1 MPDRHALLSASSSK
15 QWLNCPPSARLQ
27 EQFPNESSVY
37 AAEGTFAHEV
47 CEYKVRKYLKE
58 RVKRPQS
65 EEYYTE
71 EIDQI
76 TDVYAEFVISIIEE
90 MKRSGCEPLVMV
102 EERVDYTHI
111 APSGFGTADMLI
123 VGKDENGNGVL
134 HIADFKT
141 GQGVFVDA
149 DHNSQMMLY
158 ALGGLAAYGYIY
170 DIKTVRMSIIQPRLD
185 NISTFECTREELES
199 WGESIRKIAIL
210 AYEGKGEQRAGDWC
224 RFCRAKPVC
233 KACKDEALSLCREEF
248 LDLDEGAFNE
258 GAFSDPPVVLESAG
272 FCTEHS
278 AKARSV
284 GYEKEIAPTLRA
296 GTIPAALSC
305 FSNHSQD
312 TRYTGPEEISQTIS
326 STFGQG
332 GNNQPFVVESRAFG
346 ICSTQSNAM
355 KSDNPNSGFYEA
367 DTSRTIDTS
376 SQSPLRNQGGMA
388 VVQPI
393 KNYDV
398 RLTTEGTKN
407 ARSNV
412 YETELARTIDT
423 GGIAPN
429 ANQGGIA
436 VVAVQGSMIGRK
448 DESGPQGSGVNE
460 DVSFTLNATDKH
472 CVAYGIDRAAFNQ
485 GQNALYNFAVEE
497 EIEPTMVAKGP
508 GAVAQPT
515 YCTSKASYHTR
526 VNEEVAGTLVE
537 SDYKDPPVIN
547 DTDGIEYIV
556 RRLTPSEC
564 AVLQG
569 YDCDWCSDLGTE
581 NPTAEDIEYWREV
594 FNEYN
599 HAIGKSVKPKSD
611 NQIIKWLKDPH
622 SDSAEYSLWGNGLCK
637 WCAVFVLSGIA
648 YFDAHEGESA

>member
-58 RVKRPQS
+58 RVKHPQS

-90 MKRSGCEPLVMV
+90 MKRNGCEPLVMV

-170 DIKTVRMSIIQPRLD
+170 DIKIVRMSIIQPRLD
-185 NISTFECTREELES
+185 NISTFECTREDLEN

-258 GAFSDPPVVLESAG
+258 GAFSDESVPSDG
-272 FCTEHS
+272 
-278 AKARSV
+278 
-284 GYEKEIAPTLRA
+284 IRA
-296 GTIPAALSC
+296 SPAASC
-305 FSNHSQD
+305 DNSENCENGTVPVF
-312 TRYTGPEEISQTIS
+312 R
-326 STFGQG
+326 
-332 GNNQPFVVESRAFG
+332 QPGLVS
-346 ICSTQSNAM
+346 
-355 KSDNPNSGFYEA
+355 
-367 DTSRTIDTS
+367 
-376 SQSPLRNQGGMA
+376 L
-388 VVQPI
+388 
-393 KNYDV
+393 
-398 RLTTEGTKN
+398 
-407 ARSNV
+407 
-412 YETELARTIDT
+412 TELAQILPTLNRISSWIESVFAFVSSEAINNGMMIPGYKVVEGRSKRVFTDT
-423 GGIAPN
+423 K
-429 ANQGGIA
+429 A
-436 VVAVQGSMIGRK
+436 VV
-448 DESGPQGSGVNE
+448 D
-460 DVSFTLNATDKH
+460 T
-472 CVAYGIDRAAFNQ
+472 
-485 GQNALYNFAVEE
+485 
-497 EIEPTMVAKGP
+497 
-508 GAVAQPT
+508 AVANGYTDLYKQQLISLTEFEKMMGKKKFKELLGAYVTKPRG
-515 YCTSKASYHTR
+515 KLA
-526 VNEEVAGTLVE
+526 LVPE
-537 SDYKDPPVIN
+537 DDPREAV
-547 DTDGIEYIV
+547 D
-556 RRLTPSEC
+556 LTATPETP
-564 AVLQG
+564 
-569 YDCDWCSDLGTE
+569 D
-581 NPTAEDIEYWREV
+581 RE
-594 FNEYN
+594 FA
-599 HAIGKSVKPKSD
+599 AIPD
-611 NQIIKWLKDPH
+611 
-622 SDSAEYSLWGNGLCK
+622 
-637 WCAVFVLSGIA
+637 
-648 YFDAHEGESA
+648 EGE